1 MNLNRL
7 DPELLQLNLVG
18 DKERGYDFVDDAL
31 VLELKR
37 LRPDH
42 GMLSVYLDI
51 TPEALTSNPPMTRYK
66 QGIAAIR
73 ERHADD
79 WSHEQKT
86 TFELVARDLGERL
99 EKMLISPRGR
109 GLALFA
115 APARVLPKK
124 EKVDYAV
131 FRSFH
136 LPHPPADRIEWGD
149 APVLAPLLVARDESP
164 RTGVVLFDREKL
176 LLFLAF
182 MGEVAAYD
190 LVLRND
196 NKVSLSKSHSW
207 HGYGEHNHH
216 QWQEEHYRRYLR
228 QAALAVAKLARIG
241 DWKWLVLASP
251 DHQEAEHLREQLPE
265 PWREQVIGTVALAMD
280 ADLNQVRDAVLPVI
294 AEAERQE
301 ERQILERWQGEV
313 ERPGGRGVAGLADT
327 LLAVE
332 EYRVQTL
339 VVDEGFTNKGWQC
352 EDCGGLVAD
361 LAGEPPAEC
370 PWCGSE
376 ALRELPDIVGE
387 MAVLVMASG
396 GEVEIVHDPDNRKI
410 IGEHGRIGGIL
421 RF

>member
-7 DPELLQLNLVG
+7 DPELLQLNLLG
-18 DKERGYDFVDDAL
+18 DDERGYDFVDDAL

-37 LRPDH
+37 LRPEH

-51 TPEALTSNPPMTRYK
+51 TPETLASKPPMTRFK
-66 QGIAAIR
+66 QGIEAIR

-79 WSHEQKT
+79 WNHEQKT
-86 TFELVARDLGERL
+86 TVEQVARDLGERL
-99 EKMLISPRGR
+99 EKLLARPRGK

-124 EKVDYAV
+124 EKVDYAI
-131 FRSFH
+131 FCSFH

-149 APVLAPLLVARDESP
+149 APVLAPLLVQRDESP
-164 RTGVVLFDREKL
+164 RTGVVLFDRERL
-176 LLFLAF
+176 RPFLAF

-196 NKVSLSKSHSW
+196 DPVPLTKSHSW
-207 HGYGEHNHH
+207 HGYGEHNHQ

-228 QAALAVAKLARIG
+228 QAALAVEKLAQAG

-251 DHQEAEHLREQLPE
+251 DRQEAEHLREQLPAA
-265 PWREQVIGTVALAMD
+265 WRERVIGSIAVAMD
-280 ADLNQVRDAVLPVI
+280 ADLNSVRDAVLPVI
-294 AEAERQE
+294 AEAERRE
-301 ERQILERWQGEV
+301 ERQTLERWQGEV
-313 ERPGGRGVAGLADT
+313 ERPEGLGVAGLADT

-339 VVDEGFTNKGWQC
+339 VADEGFTHKGWHC

-361 LAGEPPAEC
+361 LMEEPPAEC
-370 PWCGSE
+370 PWCNST

-396 GEVEIVHDPDNRKI
+396 GEVEIVHDADNRKV